1 MPEAA
6 GAPSTRRSARPHG
19 RVGTWVDHHLYS
31 FVASLGR
38 VARRPWS
45 TALTVGVMAVA
56 LALPL
61 GLWLVLANVARF
73 SGDVQRSR
81 EISVFLRTDVDA
93 ARAQALA
100 QSLRARADI
109 GEVQLRTPAQG
120 LAELR
125 ANGLGAAI
133 DAVGADDNPLPSVL
147 VVTPRGD
154 EAMLAA
160 SLQALPEADLV
171 QHDALWRQR
180 LDGWLRFGLRV
191 ALVLGALL
199 GLGALLVVGNTV
211 RLDIQSRREEIGVL
225 QHLGATDGFIRRPFL
240 YLGLWYGAAAG
251 ALAIGL
257 LTLAATA
264 LDAPLSELAT
274 SYGSRFMLQGLD
286 LATAGAVVAG
296 AALLGWL
303 GAGLVAGHYLRQT
316 RPTET

>member
-100 QSLRARADI
+100 QALRARADI
-109 GEVQLRTPAQG
+109 GEVPLRTPAHG
-120 LAELR
+120 LAEIR
-125 ANGLGAAI
+125 NEPYYAAFPPANPRSACNARKVPGNQAFYTA
-133 DAVGADDNPLPSVL
+133 
-147 VVTPRGD
+147 TPGYTG
-154 EAMLAA
+154 
-160 SLQALPEADLV
+160 
-171 QHDALWRQR
+171 HDR
-180 LDGWLRFGLRV
+180 
-191 ALVLGALL
+191 LVLQGSSPDGAVRRITVDL
-199 GLGALLVVGNTV
+199 TV
-211 RLDIQSRREEIGVL
+211 R
-225 QHLGATDGFIRRPFL
+225 
-240 YLGLWYGAAAG
+240 
-251 ALAIGL
+251 
-257 LTLAATA
+257 
-264 LDAPLSELAT
+264 
-274 SYGSRFMLQGLD
+274 
-286 LATAGAVVAG
+286 
-296 AALLGWL
+296 
-303 GAGLVAGHYLRQT
+303 
-316 RPTET
+316 